1 LTRVIEPETDR
12 WAISALAAAP
22 AAVIRMDYSAI
33 AAFCA
38 DQRERGIT
46 DVATFLAEPGR
57 LGELLS
63 TIRVTA
69 VNDFIVREA
78 DAAGPEELVGPLGP
92 EFHPYLSPDSLVA
105 QIDAVFRG
113 QRSIQTESTARN
125 WAGHEA
131 CRTLN
136 WAAGTTDGLP
146 DYSDV
151 LAIVTTTARP
161 PADTVDHFAHREQL
175 EALIEIGAQLTTIL
189 EPSVIFD
196 KVLRTID
203 DVVHPANAAL
213 LLIDQQEQ
221 AIVGRAGAYGTELE
235 FDLVM
240 SGLAARAM
248 AAGVALISDDIS
260 QETGF
265 GEPARSQALARPG
278 WSQIAAPIVSSG
290 VPIGVI
296 VLEFGPN
303 DHGPTPEAASLIAT
317 LAQQAAVAIR
327 NADVYGELAAGHTA
341 LQEAHDELKQTQ
353 SRLLSAQKMEAIGS
367 LAAGIAHEINTPI
380 QYVSDNI
387 SFLSDAARA
396 LLAVIEEAGPLVR
409 ALEERGDGGLAT
421 SYLSA
426 LDGADLDFIAEE
438 IPDAFEQTQEGI
450 ERVAEIVR
458 AMKEFAHPGSDEKAS
473 IDINRCIETTVQVA
487 KNEWRYVADV
497 NLDLDQ
503 GLPRVPALTGPFN
516 QTLLILI
523 VNAAQALGEM
533 EHRGPTGKGTITIS
547 TRTEGDNAVVR
558 VADNGPGI
566 PPSVVEQIF
575 DPFFTTK
582 DVGKGSGQGLSIA
595 HSVIFERHNGTIY
608 VESEPGEGATFV
620 IELPLLAD
628 YADAGRTKA

>member
-1 LTRVIEPETDR
+1 
-12 WAISALAAAP
+12 
-22 AAVIRMDYSAI
+22 
-33 AAFCA
+33 
-38 DQRERGIT
+38 
-46 DVATFLAEPGR
+46 
-57 LGELLS
+57 
-63 TIRVTA
+63 
-69 VNDFIVREA
+69 
-78 DAAGPEELVGPLGP
+78 
-92 EFHPYLSPDSLVA
+92 
-105 QIDAVFRG
+105 
-113 QRSIQTESTARN
+113 
-125 WAGHEA
+125 
-131 CRTLN
+131 
-136 WAAGTTDGLP
+136 
-146 DYSDV
+146 
-151 LAIVTTTARP
+151 
-161 PADTVDHFAHREQL
+161 
-175 EALIEIGAQLTTIL
+175 
-189 EPSVIFD
+189 
-196 KVLRTID
+196 
-203 DVVHPANAAL
+203 
-213 LLIDQQEQ
+213 
-221 AIVGRAGAYGTELE
+221 
-235 FDLVM
+235 
-240 SGLAARAM
+240 
-248 AAGVALISDDIS
+248 
-260 QETGF
+260 
-265 GEPARSQALARPG
+265 
-278 WSQIAAPIVSSG
+278 
-290 VPIGVI
+290 
-296 VLEFGPN
+296 
-303 DHGPTPEAASLIAT
+303 
-317 LAQQAAVAIR
+317 
-327 NADVYGELAAGHTA
+327 
-341 LQEAHDELKQTQ
+341 
-353 SRLLSAQKMEAIGS
+353 
-367 LAAGIAHEINTPI
+367 
-380 QYVSDNI
+380 VSDNI

-473 IDINRCIETTVQVA
+473 IDINRCIETTVRVA

-547 TRTEGDNAVVR
+547 TRAEGDNAVVR